1 MENTYFAA
9 ANSGRGFVSDYPILF
24 DTARLGRLYLIKGG
38 PGTGKSTLLR
48 RAAAYAEG
56 KGLLVRRYACS
67 SDPDSLDGIIV
78 GNGQLAMIDAT
89 PPHGRELELP
99 GAADELIDLGQ
110 FWDSRRLS
118 ANREEIRQYNQ
129 TKKAAYARAYQ
140 WLAAAA
146 EVNGAALAM
155 LEECLDLPKLRGEVR
170 RRLAEL
176 PAGEGREIPA
186 RVSAVGMKGSI
197 TLPTMHRRAERAFI
211 LTETRGGVGLFL
223 RELLHLVRE
232 KRADA
237 EVARI
242 PLDSAWA
249 EGVFLPEMKIAFLA
263 ESAAE
268 TPRPQDKLIRMSRF
282 YRPAQLRAF
291 RRELRQASHSK
302 QMLMEGASAAF
313 EDARCAH
320 FALEEIYAS
329 AMDYSALEGFCAA
342 LISRIFENE
351 VY

>member
-24 DTARLGRLYLIKGG
+24 DTTRLNRLYLIKGG

-56 KGLLVRRYACS
+56 KGRSVRRYACS

-78 GNGQLAMIDAT
+78 GEGRLAIIDAT

-118 ANREEIRQYNQ
+118 ANRGEIQHYNHA
-129 TKKAAYARAYQ
+129 KKAAYARAYQ

-146 EVNGAALAM
+146 SVNGAMLAM
-155 LEECLDLPKLRGEVR
+155 LEDCLDLPKLQGEVH
-170 RRLAEL
+170 RRLAGL

-186 RVSAVGMKGSI
+186 RVSAVGMKGSV
-197 TLPTMHRRAERAFI
+197 TLPTMHRGSDRAYI
-211 LTETRGGVGLFL
+211 LTETRGGGGLFL
-223 RELLHLVRE
+223 REV
-232 KRADA
+232 KKAVADKKA
-237 EVARI
+237 DSEVARI
-242 PLDSAWA
+242 PLDPAWS
-249 EGVFLPEMKIAFLA
+249 EGVFLPGMKTAFLD
-263 ESAAE
+263 ESIAE
-268 TPRPQDKLIRMSRF
+268 TPRPQDKIIRMSRF
-282 YRPAQLRAF
+282 YRPASLRAF
-291 RRELRQASHSK
+291 RRELRQAAHSK
-302 QMLMEGASAAF
+302 QLLMEGASAAF

-320 FALEEIYAS
+320 FALEEIYAA
-329 AMDYSALEGFCAA
+329 AMDYPALESFCAA
-342 LISRIFENE
+342 LIPRIFEDE

>member
-1 MENTYFAA
+1 MENIYFAA
-9 ANSGRGFVSDYPILF
+9 ANSGQGFVSDYGTLF
-24 DTARLGRLYLIKGG
+24 DTAGLGRLYLIKGG

-56 KGLLVRRYACS
+56 KRLTVRRYACS
-67 SDPDSLDGIIV
+67 SDPDSLDGIMV
-78 GNGQLAMIDAT
+78 GDGRLAMIDAT

-118 ANREEIRQYNQ
+118 AHREEIRQYNQ

-146 EVNGAALAM
+146 AVNRAMLAM
-155 LEECLDLPKLRGEVR
+155 LEDCLDLPKLRGEVR

-176 PAGEGREIPA
+176 SSGEGMEIPA
-186 RVSAVGMKGSI
+186 RVSAIGMKGCV
-197 TLPTMHRRAERAFI
+197 TLPTMHRGAERAFI
-211 LTETRGGVGLFL
+211 LTETRGGGGLFL
-223 RELLHLVRE
+223 RELLQLVRE

-237 EVARI
+237 EVARV
-242 PLDSAWA
+242 PLDPAWA
-249 EGVFLPEMKIAFLA
+249 EGVFLPGLETAFLD
-263 ESAAE
+263 EGAAE

-282 YRPAQLRAF
+282 YRPAELRAN
-291 RRELRQASHSK
+291 RRELRQAVHSK
-302 QMLMEGASAAF
+302 EMLMEGASAAF
-313 EDARCAH
+313 GDARCAH
-320 FALEEIYAS
+320 FALEEIYAD
-329 AMDYSALEGFCAA
+329 AMDYSALESFCAA
-342 LISRIFENE
+342 LIPRIFEDE

>member
-56 KGLLVRRYACS
+56 KGLAVRRYACS

-78 GNGQLAMIDAT
+78 GDRRLAMIDAT

-110 FWDSRRLS
+110 FWDSRLLASR
-118 ANREEIRQYNQ
+118 REEIQHFNLA
-129 TKKAAYARAYQ
+129 KKAAYARAYQ

-146 EVNGAALAM
+146 AVNGAMLAM
-155 LEECLDLPKLRGEVR
+155 LEECLDLPKLRGEVL
-170 RRLAEL
+170 RRLAGL
-176 PAGEGREIPA
+176 PAGECLEIPA
-186 RVSAVGMKGSI
+186 RVSAVGMKGI
-197 TLPTMHRRAERAFI
+197 VTLPTMHRGADRAFI
-211 LTETRGGVGLFL
+211 LTETRGGGGLFL
-223 RELLHLVRE
+223 REVMRAAAA
-232 KRADA
+232 KGADA

-242 PLDSAWA
+242 PLDPTWT
-249 EGVFLPEMKIAFLA
+249 EGVFLSGMSTAFLD

-268 TPRPQDKLIRMSRF
+268 APRPQDKLIRMSRF
-282 YRPAQLRAF
+282 YRPAALRAL
-291 RRELRQASHSK
+291 RRELRQAAHSK
-302 QMLMEGASAAF
+302 EMLMAGASLAF

-320 FALEEIYAS
+320 FILEEIYAA
-329 AMDYSALEGFCAA
+329 AMDYPALERFCGA
-342 LISRIFENE
+342 LIPRIFEDITD
-351 VY
+351 